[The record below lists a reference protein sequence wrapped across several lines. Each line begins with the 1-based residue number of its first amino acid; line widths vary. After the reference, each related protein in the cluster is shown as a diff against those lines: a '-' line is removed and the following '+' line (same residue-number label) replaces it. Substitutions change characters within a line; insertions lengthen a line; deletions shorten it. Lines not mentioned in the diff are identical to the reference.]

1 MLDYARIAELTKK
14 GYCCSQIILQVG
26 LEQAQKEVHPDLIQ
40 AAAGLCLGLHS
51 GLDCG
56 ILSGAACLIALC
68 LPAEAPEL
76 IRELTDWF
84 KSTYELPG
92 GGMSCRDLLAGN
104 EMNRLTRCPKML
116 LETYDKMVE
125 LLEERGFRFGA
136 D

>member
-1 MLDYARIAELTKK
+1 MLDYARIADLTGK

-40 AAAGLCLGLHS
+40 AAAGLCLGLHA

-76 IRELTDWF
+76 IRELVDWF
-84 KSTYELPG
+84 KSAYEAPG
-92 GGMSCRDLLAGN
+92 GGMSCRELLAGE

-116 LETYDKMVE
+116 IDTYGKMAD
-125 LLEERGFRFGA
+125 LLEERGCRFGT